1 MNVGIGSETR
11 FPLESTR
18 VVIPEKKKEMC
29 FQHLNNLI
37 QRETFTL
44 WSFLFTA
51 KSDPQIVA
59 RRKKNF
65 AYAFKWP
72 LARYL
77 KIPPKER

>member
-11 FPLESTR
+11 FPLESTSGNSG
-18 VVIPEKKKEMC
+18 KKKEMC

-59 RRKKNF
+59 RRKKTLSMHSSGH
-65 AYAFKWP
+65 W
-72 LARYL
+72 LD
-77 KIPPKER
+77 I